1 LQVKDKVVMITGAAR
16 GIGKNAAKMFL
27 AHGAKVAV
35 CDVNEAQLAE
45 AGKDLDPSGT
55 LPLVTVAANV
65 ADRASMD
72 RAVKTVTEKWGRV
85 DVLINNAG
93 ITRDGLLAKMSEA
106 DFDSVIGVNLKG
118 VFNCTQAVLPAM
130 LAQRKGAIINTSS
143 IVGVFG
149 NVGQTNYAAAKSG
162 VIGMTK
168 TWAKELGRK
177 GITVNA
183 VAPGFTMTDMLATVP
198 DKILDA
204 IKEKT
209 PLQRLGT
216 QDDIGNAYLFLAS
229 DAATFVT
236 GQVLGVDGGL
246 VI

>member
-1 LQVKDKVVMITGAAR
+1 MQVKDKVVMITGAAR
-16 GIGKNAAKMFL
+16 GIGKNAARMFL
-27 AHGAKVAV
+27 ANGAKIAV
-35 CDVNEAQLAE
+35 CDVNEAQLQEVA
-45 AGKDLDPSGT
+45 KDLNPTGT
-55 LPLVTVAANV
+55 LPLLTLTANV
-65 ADRASMD
+65 TDRTSMNQ
-72 RAVKTVTEKWGRV
+72 AVKTVTEKWGRV

-93 ITRDGLLAKMSEA
+93 ITRDGLLAKMAES
-106 DFDSVIGVNLKG
+106 DFDKVIDVNLKG

-130 LAQRKGAIINTSS
+130 TAQGKGSIINTSS
-143 IVGVFG
+143 IVGVYG
-149 NVGQTNYAAAKSG
+149 NVGQTNYAAAKAG
-162 VIGMTK
+162 LIGMTK

-183 VAPGFTMTDMLATVP
+183 VAPGFTMTEMLATVP
-198 DKILDA
+198 EKILDA

-209 PLQRLGT
+209 PLKRLGSP
-216 QDDIGNAYLFLAS
+216 DDIGNAYLFLAS